1 MQIAFNVI
9 IIDIEK
15 ALGSGQLKRFSTRKL
30 DKGIITMPLLFFT
43 KAAAARLLPFA
54 TKIEA
59 VRVFKGSIQVTY
71 LTKNGRC
78 STFLSK
84 TAFFNDFVSFRYA
97 GAQTVVVKRWPAG
110 SYQNHYECLSGKG
123 ENIRTV
129 KLVADTANCSC
140 PDWERQREELVH
152 FQ

>member
-97 GAQTVVVKRWPAG
+97 GAQTVVVKR
-110 SYQNHYECLSGKG
+110 
-123 ENIRTV
+123 
-129 KLVADTANCSC
+129 
-140 PDWERQREELVH
+140 
-152 FQ
+152 